1 MRPPAQPAP
10 SAISQPAIS
19 QPAITEFAIAADD
32 PCLDG
37 HFPGRP
43 LVPGAV
49 LLAETVAAL
58 AALVGTEAALASL
71 EGVKFRRPVAPGE
84 VVSVRASATPKGL
97 AFAAHVGPALALSG
111 TASFGPPVPRG

>member
-1 MRPPAQPAP
+1 MRALAQ
-10 SAISQPAIS
+10 
-19 QPAITEFAIAADD
+19 FAIAADD

-49 LLAETVAAL
+49 LLAETVASL
-58 AALVGTEAALASL
+58 AALVESGTALAGL

-84 VVSVRASATPKGL
+84 VVCVSASATPKWL

-111 TASFGPPVPRG
+111 TARFGAPASGR

>member
-1 MRPPAQPAP
+1 MHPPAQSVIA
-10 SAISQPAIS
+10 
-19 QPAITEFAIAADD
+19 EFAIAADD

-49 LLAETVAAL
+49 LLAETIAAL
-58 AALVGTEAALASL
+58 AALAGGDAALAAL

-84 VVSVRASATPKGL
+84 VVSVRASATAGGL

-111 TASFGPPVPRG
+111 TARFGAPASDH